1 MFNHPLIQS
10 GKVIPSPGVDM
21 PSSSVLI
28 NQYINDLEL
37 KIIESENKL
46 MNMRPLVVLDFR
58 QCEKNFAC
66 RTI

>member
-28 NQYINDLEL
+28 NQYAALGG
-37 KIIESENKL
+37 S
-46 MNMRPLVVLDFR
+46 RF
-58 QCEKNFAC
+58 
-66 RTI
+66 